1 MKLTFFLIAFFLI
14 LLRVYYSWA
23 GYAHRRDD
31 DGNIITRSDNYIEEI
46 HWSGKVKLSDDEK
59 SIASISPGGYL
70 KFRENDQKLVAESN
84 LQGEISY
91 TLFDGQKSLTLNDSG
106 QRFVAGVLQK
116 MVRFGFCADGR
127 PERIYKKGGNRAVLD
142 ELTGNP
148 YMDNV
153 SAPYMDLLF
162 KGDSLTMDETMEV
175 MQLIEKTGNDDEKI
189 RLLEKFTTKQ
199 LKDSVIGLAWLSAAG
214 RVWPEHYK
222 RELVDHYMKLDSTGG
237 GAAAGWVFAGAR
249 YDSLLKVIGQFEGME
264 RSDLYKQLLDH
275 GVGTDEAWISL
286 IRSVAQQN
294 EVFRKSDL
302 LVEIA
307 GKMPKNEK
315 VKTEFL
321 AAAKSIT
328 DDREYGQVMR
338 AVE

>member
-23 GYAHRRDD
+23 GHAHRTDN
-31 DGNIITRSDNYIEEI
+31 DGNITVSSDNYREEI
-46 HWSGKVKLSDDEK
+46 HWSGKVKLSDDEM

-70 KFRENDQKLVAESN
+70 KFRENDTKLSAESN

-106 QRFVAGVLQK
+106 QRFVASVLRK
-116 MVRFGFCADGR
+116 MIRFGFCHDGR
-127 PERIYKKGGNRAVLD
+127 PERIYKKGGNRALLD
-142 ELTGNP
+142 ELSGNLP
-148 YMDNV
+148 MDNV
-153 SAPYMDLLF
+153 SAPYIDLLF

-175 MQLIEKTGNDDEKI
+175 MQLIEKTGNEDEKM

-214 RVWPEHYK
+214 RVGPEHYK
-222 RELVDHYMKLDSTGG
+222 RELVDHYMKLDS
-237 GAAAGWVFAGAR
+237 AGWAFAGAR
-249 YDSLLKVIGQFEGME
+249 YDSLLKVIGQFDGME
-264 RSDLYKQLLDH
+264 RSDLYKQLLGH

-286 IRSVAQQN
+286 IRAVGRQN
-294 EVFRKSDL
+294 EAFLKSDL

-315 VKTEFL
+315 IKAEFL

-328 DDREYGQVMR
+328 DDREYGKVMR